1 MITLSSFHS
10 SIPLLQSHKE
20 DCHFISPIQN
30 GRRRKSYVDRDN
42 RRHLEI
48 SRDSYNKPPS
58 SISNKPDKEASSL
71 WETDRSTRNERRG
84 RKTKFESST
93 TIKTKAHLEELCQ
106 RRISSRVGL
115 HSVHADV
122 KHERFVSEMLNTTR
136 CLFIGAYG
144 SIFDR

>member
-1 MITLSSFHS
+1 MIVILFPQYKAEEEENRTLIAIIDDTSKSHVTLTIS
-10 SIPLLQSHKE
+10 PLLP
-20 DCHFISPIQN
+20 FPINRTKRLSVRNLSIDSQ
-30 GRRRKSYVDRDN
+30 REKRKKN
-42 RRHLEI
+42 EI
-48 SRDSYNKPPS
+48 RKLNNNKNEGTSR
-58 SISNKPDKEASSL
+58 
-71 WETDRSTRNERRG
+71 
-84 RKTKFESST
+84 
-93 TIKTKAHLEELCQ
+93 LEELCQ